1 MPSHEKTTNCGGFW
15 PGFSRSGLGRCGCA
29 PVYAVEPSPIRRT
42 ALWGAGA
49 PSASFAPCVPS
60 LEPVAQPAS
69 AVAQAAA
76 TATPAAILWVAAI
89 SAHLLPSVRA
99 TPLWAF

>member
-1 MPSHEKTTNCGGFW
+1 M
-15 PGFSRSGLGRCGCA
+15 
-29 PVYAVEPSPIRRT
+29 YAVEPSPIRRT

-49 PSASFAPCVPS
+49 ASFAPCAPS
-60 LEPVAQPAS
+60 LEPVVPVAQPAS

-76 TATPAAILWVAAI
+76 TAAPAAILWVVAI